1 MPEGIEPIKVSNET
15 PIYIYIV
22 ADRCDKIDEFALK
35 DFSLTSSPDGEGY
48 LGFHKGYNVYI
59 EVISFRKLI
68 EDAKMRNKIFFKKL
82 GIE

>member
-35 DFSLTSSPDGEGY
+35 DF
-48 LGFHKGYNVYI
+48 H
-59 EVISFRKLI
+59 
-68 EDAKMRNKIFFKKL
+68 
-82 GIE
+82 